1 MFVKSNSPE
10 PNNAEETLDSALRP
24 QKWDSYVGQERI
36 KKNLRV
42 MIEAAKRRKES
53 PDHLLFYGPAG
64 LGKTTLA
71 HIVAQ
76 EFGAE
81 IKITSGPVIEKSG
94 DLVALLTNL
103 NPGDFLFIDECHRI
117 NRFVEEYLYSA
128 MEDYKLCLMLGKGP
142 MAKTIN
148 IELPPFTL
156 VGATTRIDLI
166 SSPLRSRFGAIMQL
180 NFYEQEE
187 IEKIIKRSARILNIE
202 IEPEALKEIAE
213 RSRYTPRIANKLLK
227 RVRDFAQIEGTGI
240 ITKDITDKALF
251 FLEIDNLGLEP
262 SDKKIIEMIIKRF
275 DGGPVGLQALS
286 AATSEEKNAILEIYE
301 PYLTQLGL
309 IKRTQKGRIATELAY
324 KHLKIQWPKNQ
335 KPLL

>member
-24 QKWDSYVGQERI
+24 QKWNSYVGQERI
-36 KKNLRV
+36 KKNLRI

-148 IELPPFTL
+148 IDLPPFTL
-156 VGATTRIDLI
+156 MGATTRIDLI

-187 IEKIIKRSARILNIE
+187 IEKIIQRSARILNIE

-227 RVRDFAQIEGTGI
+227 RVRDFAQIEGTGV

-309 IKRTQKGRIATELAY
+309 IKRTHKGRIATELAY
-324 KHLKIQWPKNQ
+324 KHLKIACPDKQ

>member
-1 MFVKSNSPE
+1 MFVKSDPPSPKNTDE
-10 PNNAEETLDSALRP
+10 ALDSTLRP
-24 QKWDSYVGQERI
+24 QKWDSYVGQERL
-36 KKNLRV
+36 KKNLRI
-42 MIEAAKRRKES
+42 MIEAAKRRNES
-53 PDHLLFYGPAG
+53 PDHLLFYGSAG

-71 HIVAQ
+71 NIVAN
-76 EFGAE
+76 EFGSE
-81 IKITSGPVIEKSG
+81 IKVTSGPIIEKSG

-148 IELPPFTL
+148 IDLPPFTL
-156 VGATTRIDLI
+156 IGATTRIDLI

-180 NFYEQEE
+180 NFYETEE
-187 IEKIIKRSARILNIE
+187 IKKIISRSAKILNVE
-202 IEPEALKEIAE
+202 IEPKAIEIIAE
-213 RSRYTPRIANKLLK
+213 RSRFTPRIANKLLK
-227 RVRDFAQIEGTGI
+227 RVRDFAQIEGKGI
-240 ITKDITDKALF
+240 ITEKITDNALH

-262 SDKKIIEMIIKRF
+262 SDKKLIEIIIERF
-275 DGGPVGLQALS
+275 GGGPVGLQALS
-286 AATSEEKNAILEIYE
+286 AASSEEKNAILEIYE

-309 IKRTQKGRIATELAY
+309 IKRTHQGRVATDLAY
-324 KHLKIQWPKNQ
+324 KHLNKKCPDKQ

>member
-10 PNNAEETLDSALRP
+10 PANNDETLDSTLRP

-42 MIEAAKRRKES
+42 IIEAAKRRNES
-53 PDHLLFYGPAG
+53 PDHLLFYGAAG

-71 HIVAQ
+71 HIIAQ
-76 EFGAE
+76 EYGAE
-81 IKITSGPVIEKSG
+81 IKITSGPIIEKSG

-148 IELPPFTL
+148 LELPPFTL

-180 NFYEQEE
+180 NFYNEEE
-187 IEKIIKRSARILNIE
+187 IKKILKRSARILNVE
-202 IEPEALKEIAE
+202 IEPEAIEIIAG
-213 RSRYTPRIANKLLK
+213 RSRFTPRIANKLLK
-227 RVRDFAQIEGTGI
+227 RVRDFAQIEGTGVVTKE
-240 ITKDITDKALF
+240 ITEKALE
-251 FLEIDNLGLEP
+251 FLEID
-262 SDKKIIEMIIKRF
+262 
-275 DGGPVGLQALS
+275 
-286 AATSEEKNAILEIYE
+286 KNNI
-301 PYLTQLGL
+301 
-309 IKRTQKGRIATELAY
+309 
-324 KHLKIQWPKNQ
+324 
-335 KPLL
+335 

>member
-1 MFVKSNSPE
+1 MFVKGNLPE
-10 PNNAEETLDSALRP
+10 PTNSEDSFDSALRP
-24 QKWDSYVGQERI
+24 QKWENYIGQERI

-42 MIEAAKRRKES
+42 IIEAAKKRNES

-76 EFGAE
+76 EYGAE
-81 IKITSGPVIEKSG
+81 IKITSGPIIEKSG

-103 NPGDFLFIDECHRI
+103 NDGDFLFIDECHRI

-128 MEDYKLCLMLGKGP
+128 MEDFKLCLMLGKGP

-148 IELPPFTL
+148 INLPHFTL
-156 VGATTRIDLI
+156 IGATTRLDLM

-180 NFYEQEE
+180 NFYEQQE
-187 IEKIIKRSARILNIE
+187 IEKIIKRSARILEVE
-202 IEPEALKEIAE
+202 IEPNAIEQIGK
-213 RSRYTPRIANKLLK
+213 RSRFTPRIANKLLK
-227 RVRDFAQIEGTGI
+227 RVRDFAQIEGSGI
-240 ITKDITDKALF
+240 ITSEITTHALD

-262 SDKKIIEMIIKRF
+262 SDKKLIEIIIKKF
-275 DGGPVGLQALS
+275 GGGPVGLQALC
-286 AATSEEKNAILEIYE
+286 AAASEEKNAVLEIYE
-301 PYLTQLGL
+301 PYLTQMGL
-309 IKRTQKGRIATELAY
+309 IKRTHKGRIATELAY
-324 KHLKIQWPKNQ
+324 KHLDIECPKDQ

>member
-1 MFVKSNSPE
+1 MFVKSDSSSSENTD
-10 PNNAEETLDSALRP
+10 ETLDSTLRP
-24 QKWDSYVGQERI
+24 QKWDNYVGQDRI

-42 MIEAAKRRKES
+42 MIEAAKRRNES

-71 HIVAQ
+71 NIIAN
-76 EFGAE
+76 EFGSE
-81 IKITSGPVIEKSG
+81 IKVTSGPVIEKSG

-148 IELPPFTL
+148 ITLPPFTL
-156 VGATTRIDLI
+156 VGATTRVDLI

-180 NFYEQEE
+180 NFYNAEE
-187 IEKIIKRSARILNIE
+187 IQKIIERSAKILNVE
-202 IEPEALKEIAE
+202 IEPVAVKIIAE
-213 RSRYTPRIANKLLK
+213 RSRFTPRIANKLLK
-227 RVRDFAQIEGTGI
+227 RVRDFAQIEGKGV
-240 ITKDITDKALF
+240 ITEEITNNALN

-262 SDKKIIEMIIKRF
+262 SDKKLIEIIIERF
-275 DGGPVGLQALS
+275 GGGPVGLQALS
-286 AATSEEKNAILEIYE
+286 AASSEEKNAILEIYE

-309 IKRTQKGRIATELAY
+309 IKRTPQGRIATELAY
-324 KHLKIQWPKNQ
+324 KHLNKKCKNDQ
-335 KPLL
+335 SPLL